1 MARRTSFKT
10 TNIITTNPSNI
21 VPARIQPVVTAMP
34 NQATAA
40 SVSTPIQAKLEA
52 TSTISNLEGFNET
65 FNIR

>member
-1 MARRTSFKT
+1 MARRTSLKI
-10 TNIITTNPSNI
+10 TNTIAISASNI
-21 VPARIQPVVTAMP
+21 APAMSQPVETAMP
-34 NQATAA
+34 EKVTVA

>member
-1 MARRTSFKT
+1 MALRISLKVTH
-10 TNIITTNPSNI
+10 IITTSPSNMA
-21 VPARIQPVVTAMP
+21 PAMIQPVVTAMP

-52 TSTISNLEGFNET
+52 TSRISNLKGFNET

>member
-1 MARRTSFKT
+1 MARRTSLKV

-21 VPARIQPVVTAMP
+21 VPAIIQPVETAMP

-40 SVSTPIQAKLEA
+40 SVSTQIQAKLEA

>member
-1 MARRTSFKT
+1 MARLASFKA

-21 VPARIQPVVTAMP
+21 APARIQPVVTAMP

-40 SVSTPIQAKLEA
+40 SVSTPIQAKLEV